1 MVGSRVQQTCIASV
15 EKAAEVVRNGK
26 GGTGL
31 EAWQPRAEGA
41 Q

>member
-1 MVGSRVQQTCIASV
+1 V

-26 GGTGL
+26 GGTGP